1 MASHHPSAN
10 TGEESFIILQSLL
23 CLLREKNI
31 LSRADL
37 DELCR
42 KVDQR
47 AAGQP
52 EGPLHCCAESAS
64 AASADLQQM
73 NSYLGQ
79 RFGGKRARLG
89 R

>member
-1 MASHHPSAN
+1 MASHHPAAN

-37 DELCR
+37 DELAH

-47 AAGQP
+47 AAGQV
-52 EGPLHCCAESAS
+52 EGPLPCCAESAS
-64 AASADLQQM
+64 AASADMQRM

-79 RFGGKRARLG
+79 RYGGKRARFG